1 MAIPEL
7 VVGLLTGGC
16 VSGLLAW
23 LWTERRHRAGVVSTL
38 SQLALTDQRADDLID
53 RVASLEAQLKRAEEQ
68 RLGLATERATLLAQL
83 DAERSRLADQSRF
96 IEQAE
101 ERLRETFAALSA
113 ESLQKGNRQFLDLAT
128 QRFGELTTRAATG
141 LDQKRLEM
149 QNLLQPVAQTLELYR
164 SELAK
169 LETARGEAYRTL
181 TGELA
186 KVASTQELLNRETR
200 QLGHALRRSE
210 VRGQWGELTLRRL
223 LELSGLASRVTFRE
237 QVSIDTDA
245 GKRRPDCVID
255 LPSDRQVLIDCKA
268 VLDAFLNAMNESE
281 EVKRVEFLKQHAQQ
295 IRTTVKSLA
304 AKRYWDEFGQSADF
318 VVLFLPGEAFLY
330 AAVEQDPRLIEDALA
345 CNVIIA
351 SPTTLLGL
359 LKVIEHGWDQRRIEA
374 NAQKIRE
381 IGVELHSRLTTM
393 ADHFARLGGALEGSM
408 KAYNDTLGSL
418 ETSVFRQ
425 TRKLAELGAEGKKP
439 LSEVEMLEVS
449 RRELGTLA
457 TVSRTSGERGE
468 LFDRERDERTDA
480 HSVRG

>member
-1 MAIPEL
+1 MAIPDL
-7 VVGLLTGGC
+7 VVGLLAGGS
-16 VSGLLAW
+16 VSGVVAW
-23 LWTERRHRAGVVSTL
+23 LLTERHHRATIVAHQA
-38 SQLALTDQRADDLID
+38 QLALADQRADDLHD
-53 RVASLEAQLKRAEEQ
+53 HVHTLEADLKGVEAERLQLA
-68 RLGLATERATLLAQL
+68 ADRATLLAQL
-83 DAERSRLADQSRF
+83 DAERSKLA
-96 IEQAE
+96 EQAQFVE
-101 ERLRETFAALSA
+101 GAEQRLRETFAALSA
-113 ESLQKGNRQFLDLAT
+113 ESLQRGNRQFLDLAA

-141 LDQKRLEM
+141 LEQKKLEM
-149 QNLLQPVAQTLELYR
+149 QNLLQPVAQTLEQYR
-164 SELAK
+164 SELSK
-169 LETARGEAYRTL
+169 LEAARGEAYRTL

-200 QLGHALRRSE
+200 QLSHALRRSE

-237 QVSIDTDA
+237 QVSIETDA

-268 VLDAFLNAMNESE
+268 VLDAFLNAINECE
-281 EVKRVEFLKQHAQQ
+281 EGKRIEFLKQHAAQ
-295 IRTTVKSLA
+295 IRTTVKGLA

-330 AAVEQDPRLIEDALA
+330 AAVEHDPKLIEDALA
-345 CNVIIA
+345 SNVIIA

-359 LKVIEHGWDQRRIEA
+359 LKVIEFGWDQRRIEA

-393 ADHFARLGGALEGSM
+393 VDHFAKLGGAIEGSM

-418 ETSVFRQ
+418 ETSVLRQ

-439 LSEVEMLEVS
+439 LSEIEKLEIS
-449 RRELGTLA
+449 RRELT
-457 TVSRTSGERGE
+457 TVAKSIEHAEDLFGRERSERG
-468 LFDRERDERTDA
+468 DA
-480 HSVRG
+480 HSLRD

>member
-1 MAIPEL
+1 MAIPDL
-7 VVGLLTGGC
+7 VVGLLLGGS
-16 VSGLLAW
+16 VSGVIAWLLA
-23 LWTERRHRAGVVSTL
+23 ERRHRSSLVSNQA
-38 SQLALTDQRADDLID
+38 QLALADQRADDLHD
-53 RVASLEAQLKRAEEQ
+53 RVNTLEADLKRSDEQ
-68 RLGLATERATLLAQL
+68 RMLLATDRATLAAQL
-83 DAERSRLADQSRF
+83 DAERSRLNDQSQF

-101 ERLRETFAALSA
+101 DRLRDSFAAISA

-128 QRFGELTTRAATG
+128 QRFGELTTKAATG

-149 QNLLQPVAQTLELYR
+149 QNLLQPVTQTLEQYR
-164 SELAK
+164 SELSK

-237 QVSIDTDA
+237 QVSVDTDD

-255 LPSDRQVLIDCKA
+255 LPSERQVLIDCKA
-268 VLDAFLNAMNESE
+268 VLDAFLNAMNETDE
-281 EVKRVEFLKQHAQQ
+281 AKRIEFLKQHAQQ
-295 IRTTVKSLA
+295 IRSTVKGLA
-304 AKRYWDEFGQSADF
+304 GKRYWDEFGQSADF
-318 VVLFLPGEAFLY
+318 VVLFLPGESFLY
-330 AAVEQDPRLIEDALA
+330 AAVEQDPKLIEDALA
-345 CNVIIA
+345 SNVIIA

-359 LKVIEHGWDQRRIEA
+359 LKVIEYGWDQRRVEA

-381 IGVELHSRLTTM
+381 IGVELHSRLATM
-393 ADHFARLGGALEGSM
+393 AEHFAKLGVAIEGSM

-425 TRKLAELGAEGKKP
+425 TRKLSELGAGGKKP
-439 LSEVEMLEVS
+439 MCEIEKLETS
-449 RRELGTLA
+449 RRDLGTLWQH
-457 TVSRTSGERGE
+457 V
-468 LFDRERDERTDA
+468 RDDA
-480 HSVRG
+480 SVA